1 MKSYSTALSGY
12 LLLQAFLTDTEAF
25 SPNHKRTQITQQPT
39 TQSSLYF
46 FGRNKDDN
54 KDEKSEETT
63 EKGGLLP
70 FFGRRAKPEE
80 AKQNVGDTKSE
91 QPVAAT
97 PVTTA
102 VKAEP
107 VATPAPATVPPPKPA
122 NAQEVAKSLRARA
135 ERMKLEA
142 ERMDAEL
149 TLEKIEKLER
159 QLAKARTKGG
169 AVDDLQRQMD
179 NLQAK
184 LRGEAPKPVLEPKRE
199 VTKKEA
205 PLKPKS
211 SDTTP
216 PPAKKSEE
224 SIFMDRFSKPAAMLD
239 TFKEINTVT
248 LMDSASEDFEEILE
262 ELNDS
267 PSFLKKIMAA
277 TVEVDYDTIDDLN
290 VTEIAVRFSML
301 RSGDYSYSTQ
311 PKPTF
316 SQKEIEEE
324 AKNLEDALDS
334 VPVTKTM
341 IELAAG
347 NYTKLAIYGLE
358 YAYYTTS
365 KISENPMAEL
375 EKLAQGE
382 EWLGGIIQ
390 AVNQSGVDRTIDQFF
405 PKCSRKEDEVPTNAQ
420 VQMLASTV
428 LPKTK
433 FSATGKPEPVLG
445 GFVIR
450 GNHKYENGDELIA
463 AIDKELE
470 KSPLGDKMTVLYTD
484 DFTLFSSIAED
495 EDFSLDF
502 LDSDLE
508 VTPLLYVLGPDICR
522 EPKPFQLSIVS
533 ALGLSTSWYLSIYP
547 FLLNPGLSKRIEEQ
561 LGLAEAGMPFDL
573 NWLTDLSLPFFYTF
587 IGLQLS
593 HEIAHRTIAGINN
606 VSWPRGAV
614 HDIL

>member
-1 MKSYSTALSGY
+1 
-12 LLLQAFLTDTEAF
+12 
-25 SPNHKRTQITQQPT
+25 
-39 TQSSLYF
+39 
-46 FGRNKDDN
+46 
-54 KDEKSEETT
+54 
-63 EKGGLLP
+63 
-70 FFGRRAKPEE
+70 
-80 AKQNVGDTKSE
+80 
-91 QPVAAT
+91 
-97 PVTTA
+97 
-102 VKAEP
+102 
-107 VATPAPATVPPPKPA
+107 
-122 NAQEVAKSLRARA
+122 
-135 ERMKLEA
+135 
-142 ERMDAEL
+142 
-149 TLEKIEKLER
+149 
-159 QLAKARTKGG
+159 
-169 AVDDLQRQMD
+169 
-179 NLQAK
+179 
-184 LRGEAPKPVLEPKRE
+184 
-199 VTKKEA
+199 
-205 PLKPKS
+205 
-211 SDTTP
+211 
-216 PPAKKSEE
+216 
-224 SIFMDRFSKPAAMLD
+224 
-239 TFKEINTVT
+239 
-248 LMDSASEDFEEILE
+248 
-262 ELNDS
+262 
-267 PSFLKKIMAA
+267 
-277 TVEVDYDTIDDLN
+277 
-290 VTEIAVRFSML
+290 
-301 RSGDYSYSTQ
+301 
-311 PKPTF
+311 
-316 SQKEIEEE
+316 
-324 AKNLEDALDS
+324 
-334 VPVTKTM
+334 
-341 IELAAG
+341 
-347 NYTKLAIYGLE
+347 
-358 YAYYTTS
+358 
-365 KISENPMAEL
+365 MAEL

-382 EWLGGIIQ
+382 EWMGVIIQ

-405 PKCSRKEDEVPTNAQ
+405 PKCSRKEDEAPTNAQ

-502 LDSDLE
+502 FDSDLE
-508 VTPLLYVLGPDICR
+508 VTPMLYVLGPDICR

>member
-107 VATPAPATVPPPKPA
+107 VATPAPAIVSPPKPA

-239 TFKEINTVT
+239 TIKEINTST

-262 ELNDS
+262 ELNES

-277 TVEVDYDTIDDLN
+277 TVEVDYDMIDDLN

-522 EPKPFQLSIVS
+522 ESKPFQLSIVS